1 MLLSSSSQ
9 SCPHAALVF
18 CEPGFLL
25 FFVHKGALQGDS
37 MLRPFVQLLKAIL
50 SAICRVEGGLAGKHQ
65 CLQSFEELLLDCHG
79 SDTVLLTVC
88 FLH

>member
-1 MLLSSSSQ
+1 
-9 SCPHAALVF
+9 
-18 CEPGFLL
+18 
-25 FFVHKGALQGDS
+25 
-37 MLRPFVQLLKAIL
+37 MLRPFVQLLKAML

-79 SDTVLLTVC
+79 SGTVLLTVC